1 MWAIDQHTQELQASI
16 NKYNQR
22 ASEAAEQKSAVDLPF
37 LTLITI
43 MRVFMNNRFNRK
55 IIHFYRQL
63 ERGLPVSRRIKK
75 CREA

>member
-22 ASEAAEQKSAVDLPF
+22 VFEAAEQKSAVDLPF

-43 MRVFMNNRFNRK
+43 MRVFMN
-55 IIHFYRQL
+55 IDLI
-63 ERGLPVSRRIKK
+63 
-75 CREA
+75 